1 MPTRRQTGARPEP
14 TPSDFERACRHAE
27 LTPQPGLSAV
37 KGEYRPGVALKSG
50 HRHTASIDLDACF
63 LASEPTAARWD
74 YGIGVRGESG
84 QESLFWLEAHPASS
98 TGEVQ
103 KMLDKLA
110 WLKDKLN
117 QPAFEH
123 LRRLEHKVS
132 AYRWLAMTGDIRI
145 LPNSVEARQLA
156 KAGLSRPL
164 RRVELP

>member
-74 YGIGVRGESG
+74 YGIGVRGSRLLG
-84 QESLFWLEAHPASS
+84 ASPVRAS
-98 TGEVQ
+98 HGRV
-103 KMLDKLA
+103 
-110 WLKDKLN
+110 
-117 QPAFEH
+117 
-123 LRRLEHKVS
+123 
-132 AYRWLAMTGDIRI
+132 
-145 LPNSVEARQLA
+145 
-156 KAGLSRPL
+156 AGG
-164 RRVELP
+164 VA

>member
-74 YGIGVRGESG
+74 YGIGLRGEADH
-84 QESLFWLEAHPASS
+84 ESLVWLEAHPASS

-110 WLKDKLN
+110 WLKQKLA
-117 QPAFEH
+117 QPAFGH
-123 LRRLEHKVS
+123 LRCLEHQVS
-132 AYRWLAMTGDIRI
+132 AYRWLAMTGAIRI
-145 LPNSVEARQLA
+145 LPSSVEARRLA
-156 KAGLSRPL
+156 KAGLSPPQ